1 MGTLYL
7 DETFLRQ
14 ISSRLEKFKQTS
26 PHHFNARCPI
36 CGDSKRSKSKAR
48 WHAFQH
54 NSKGFLVCKCF
65 NCGYT
70 NSFNNFLKDIDP
82 QMHKMYLM
90 EKFREAGSLAGQPVV
105 SDDAGLFYC
114 PDIPPA
120 FDTSPLKKLKK
131 ISQLDIKHPVRI
143 WVVHKRR
150 IPSKA
155 HYRLYYVSKFKKWT
169 NEVLPGKF
177 ESEDNDEPRLVIP
190 LFDPEGKMFAFQGR
204 SFSKNSI
211 RYVTIV
217 LDDKHGRLY
226 GLDTADL
233 TRTTYCVEGPLD
245 SLFLDNAI
253 ASCGGDIISDL
264 QLLNIEKDN
273 IVIVYDNEPRN
284 IDTIAKI
291 EKAIEQGYNV
301 VIWPDD
307 INQKDI
313 NDMVIAGHDVE
324 YILRRN
330 IFNGLQAKLR
340 LIEWKKI

>member
-1 MGTLYL
+1 MYL
-7 DETFLRQ
+7 DESFLRQ
-14 ISSRLEKFKQTS
+14 ISVRLDKFKQVS
-26 PHHFNARCPI
+26 PHRFNARCPI
-36 CGDSKRSKSKAR
+36 CGDSQKSKSKAR

-70 NSFNNFLKDIDP
+70 NSFDNFLKEIDP

-90 EKFREAGSLAGQPVV
+90 EKFRDANNNPQPNLESFVV
-105 SDDAGLFYC
+105 EK
-114 PDIPPA
+114 PK
-120 FDTSPLKKLKK
+120 FDTSPLKRLKK

-143 WVVHKRR
+143 WVAHKRR

-177 ESEDNDEPRLVIP
+177 ESEENDEPRLVIP

-204 SFSKNSI
+204 SFSKDSI

-217 LDDKHGRLY
+217 LDDKYGRLY
-226 GLDTADL
+226 GLDTVDL

-253 ASCGGDIISDL
+253 ASCGGDLVTDL

-273 IVIVYDNEPRN
+273 IVVVYDNEPRN
-284 IDTIAKI
+284 RDTINKI
-291 EKAIEQGYNV
+291 QKAIDLGYKV
-301 VIWPDD
+301 CIWPDD
-307 INQKDI
+307 IEQKDI
-313 NDMVIAGHDVE
+313 NDMVLAGHDVE

-330 IFNGLQAKLR
+330 VFQGLEANLR
-340 LIEWKKI
+340 MTQWKKI

>member
-1 MGTLYL
+1 MSSLYL
-7 DETFLRQ
+7 DESFLRQ
-14 ISSRLEKFKQTS
+14 ISVRLDKFKQVS
-26 PHHFNARCPI
+26 PHRFNARCPI
-36 CGDSKRSKSKAR
+36 CGDSQKSKSKAR

-70 NSFNNFLKDIDP
+70 NSFDNFLKEIDP

-90 EKFREAGSLAGQPVV
+90 EKFRDANNNPQPNLESFIVEK
-105 SDDAGLFYC
+105 
-114 PDIPPA
+114 PK
-120 FDTSPLKKLKK
+120 FDTSPLKRLKK

-143 WVVHKRR
+143 WVAHKRR

-177 ESEDNDEPRLVIP
+177 ESEENDEPRLVIP

-204 SFSKNSI
+204 SFSKDSI

-217 LDDKHGRLY
+217 LDDKYGRLY
-226 GLDTADL
+226 GLDTVDL

-253 ASCGGDIISDL
+253 ASCGGDLVTDL

-273 IVIVYDNEPRN
+273 IVVVYDNEPRN
-284 IDTIAKI
+284 TDTINKI
-291 EKAIEQGYNV
+291 QKAIDLGYKV
-301 VIWPDD
+301 CIWPDD
-307 INQKDI
+307 VEEKDI
-313 NDMVIAGHDVE
+313 NDMVLAGHNVE
-324 YILRRN
+324 YILRDN
-330 IFNGLQAKLR
+330 VFHGLEANLR
-340 LIEWKKI
+340 MMQWKKI

>member
-1 MGTLYL
+1 MSTLYL

-26 PHHFNARCPI
+26 PHRFNARCPI

-70 NSFNNFLKDIDP
+70 NSFDNFLKDIDP
-82 QMHKMYLM
+82 QIHKMYLM
-90 EKFREAGSLAGQPVV
+90 EKFR
-105 SDDAGLFYC
+105 DANSNPQ
-114 PDIPPA
+114 PDITTFAVEKPK

-131 ISQLDIKHPVRI
+131 ISQLSITHPVRQ
-143 WVVHKRR
+143 WVVEKRQ
-150 IPSKA
+150 IPSRS
-155 HYRLYYVSKFKKWT
+155 HYRLYYAPQFKKWA

-177 ESEDNDEPRLVIP
+177 DSEDNDEPRLVIP
-190 LFDPEGKMFAFQGR
+190 MFNTDGEMYGFQGR
-204 SFSKNSI
+204 SFAKDGL
-211 RYVTIV
+211 RYITIM
-217 LDDKHGRLY
+217 LDDSYGKLY
-226 GLDTADL
+226 GLDTINQSEIV
-233 TRTTYCVEGPLD
+233 YCVEGPID
-245 SLFLDNAI
+245 SLFVNNSI

-264 QLLNIEKDN
+264 QLLNIGKDS
-273 IVIVYDNEPRN
+273 IVVVYDNEPRN
-284 IDTIAKI
+284 VDTIAKI
-291 EKAIEQGYNV
+291 DKAIEQGYNV

-313 NDMVIAGHDVE
+313 NDMVIAGYDVE

-330 IFNGLQAKLR
+330 IFKGLQAKLR
-340 LIEWKKI
+340 MIEWKKI